1 MIKIIGNVSIYN
13 NTDNIDDK
21 FGKLVGYAM
30 IDRLA
35 YLDPVCN
42 GEECPFKIDMIKSKE
57 EIKQNLRRRLSENR
71 FEKEVKEVVRI
82 LKEMRDMNKNYS
94 DYIYENMA
102 DQKRKLSD
110 NYNYEIYET
119 YDSTCPERG
128 NKEVEMIVSLLK
140 TNVDDLNE
148 KFYYNSKTIETDVAK
163 KFKDELNFLENKYFK
178 YLNILEKLFSAGDYR
193 MIESNFTNLMYKL
206 NNYVSNITGTI
217 TSASKKYM
225 DIINNFYS
233 SHQITGEMI
242 SSKIIG
248 YYTDLESLIST
259 KCTGVKDEEYS
270 AASSYI
276 NKQSSLQKQYE
287 IGKTV
292 LLQNLQLRAEIE
304 VEIKNNTKD
313 IWGFIEEE
321 DEKEIMD
328 KGLNYYGWD
337 DADNDNEKWDES
349 DKNNYMTRRKQKK
362 NEQLEDEL
370 EQEEKQSSYVKKTK
384 ELRKKMDDLHL
395 KFESEIKVNWD
406 NWLETTV
413 TTEAGYEKTNEIKFG
428 WQHPFVVPMV
438 PIVQFRLGFK
448 VSIYFRITLEII
460 IKKEVLTQIN
470 VLS

>member
-1 MIKIIGNVSIYN
+1 M
-13 NTDNIDDK
+13 
-21 FGKLVGYAM
+21 
-30 IDRLA
+30 
-35 YLDPVCN
+35 
-42 GEECPFKIDMIKSKE
+42 
-57 EIKQNLRRRLSENR
+57 
-71 FEKEVKEVVRI
+71 
-82 LKEMRDMNKNYS
+82 
-94 DYIYENMA
+94 
-102 DQKRKLSD
+102 
-110 NYNYEIYET
+110 
-119 YDSTCPERG
+119 
-128 NKEVEMIVSLLK
+128 VSLLK
-140 TNVDDLNE
+140 TTVDDLNE
-148 KFYYNSKTIETDVAK
+148 KFYYYSKTIETEVAK
-163 KFKDELNFLENKYFK
+163 KFKDELNNLENKYFK

-217 TSASKKYM
+217 TSVSKKYV

-304 VEIKNNTKD
+304 VEIKNDTKD

-328 KGLNYYGWD
+328 KGLNDYGWD

-362 NEQLEDEL
+362 N
-370 EQEEKQSSYVKKTK
+370 
-384 ELRKKMDDLHL
+384 
-395 KFESEIKVNWD
+395 
-406 NWLETTV
+406 
-413 TTEAGYEKTNEIKFG
+413 G
-428 WQHPFVVPMV
+428 
-438 PIVQFRLGFK
+438 
-448 VSIYFRITLEII
+448 
-460 IKKEVLTQIN
+460 
-470 VLS
+470 